1 MRRFTDPKLVV
12 ASHNLGKI
20 QELQDLL
27 VPLGVAAISAAEL
40 GLGEPVEDGETFA
53 ANARIKAIAA
63 MESSDLPALA
73 DDSGLVVHGLGGA
86 PGILSARWARAA
98 GGFDA
103 AMARVEAE
111 LNATE
116 ANDRS
121 AHFVA
126 ALALVWPDGHVEN
139 FEGRV
144 DGILVW
150 PSRGAGGFGY
160 DPMFVPDGYEQ
171 TFGQMDPGIKH
182 AISHR
187 ADAFRKLIDGCFGDQ

>member
-73 DDSGLVVHGLGGA
+73 DDSGLVVHVLGGA
-86 PGILSARWARAA
+86 PGILPARWARAA